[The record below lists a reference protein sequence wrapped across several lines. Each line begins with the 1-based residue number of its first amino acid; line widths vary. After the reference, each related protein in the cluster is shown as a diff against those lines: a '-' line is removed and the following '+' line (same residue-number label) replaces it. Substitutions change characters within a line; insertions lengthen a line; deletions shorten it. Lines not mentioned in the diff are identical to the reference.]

1 MQVKPRMKIE
11 VPEGYESLGK
21 AFELAIK
28 QAAEGKGKLRHAC
41 RLPFEHQQ
49 SMQITRRQGIGYPC
63 GQAEKKLG
71 EAPRL
76 DKDGQV
82 EEILG
87 AMVYCGMAIIDLKGL
102 G

>member
-11 VPEGYESLGK
+11 VPEGYEALGK

-28 QAAEGKGKLRHAC
+28 QAAEGKGKERHAC
-41 RLPFEHQQ
+41 KLPFHQQ
-49 SMQITRRQGIGYPC
+49 QSPQITKRQGVGYPC

-76 DKDGQV
+76 DKAGQI

-87 AMVYCGMAIIDLKGL
+87 AMVYCGMAIIDLEGL